1 MDSIIKVEAYSK
13 YFGQNLA
20 LENIDLS
27 IKKGEVVSIIGPSGS
42 GKSTLLRSL
51 IGLEQGSSGIIK
63 INNMEI
69 FDNQKEIKKTKLRE
83 IHREMA
89 MVFQNFNLFPHLNVR
104 DNITMGLKIVD
115 GVAKVEANKRADE
128 LLDKVGLGHKG
139 DSYIKELSGGQK
151 QRVAIARAL
160 ARNPEIILFDEP
172 TSALDPELVGEVLD
186 VIKSLA
192 DEGITMIIVTHEIE
206 FAKNAADRVI
216 FMDGGSII
224 EDGTPFEV
232 LDNPQHE
239 RTQQFLRRIK

>member
-1 MDSIIKVEAYSK
+1 MDNIIKVEAYSK

-115 GVAKVEANKRADE
+115 GVSKVEANKRADE

-172 TSALDPELVGEVLD
+172 TSALDPELVNGVLEV
-186 VIKSLA
+186 IASLK
-192 DEGITMIIVTHEIE
+192 GTNITMVIVSHEMN
-206 FAKNAADRVI
+206 FVKNISDRVVFMEQGQVLKTGKVDEI
-216 FMDGGSII
+216 FDKNYFPRI
-224 EDGTPFEV
+224 ENYLNNF
-232 LDNPQHE
+232 
-239 RTQQFLRRIK
+239 

>member
-1 MDSIIKVEAYSK
+1 LDSIIKVEAYSK

-172 TSALDPELVGEVLD
+172 TSALDPELVNGVLEV
-186 VIKSLA
+186 IASLK
-192 DEGITMIIVTHEIE
+192 GTNITMVIVSHEMN
-206 FAKNAADRVI
+206 FVKNISDRVVFMEQGQVLKTGKVDEI
-216 FMDGGSII
+216 FDKNYFPRI
-224 EDGTPFEV
+224 ENYLNNF
-232 LDNPQHE
+232 
-239 RTQQFLRRIK
+239 

>member
-1 MDSIIKVEAYSK
+1 MDNIIKVEAYSK

-172 TSALDPELVGEVLD
+172 TSALDPELVNGVLEV
-186 VIKSLA
+186 IASLK
-192 DEGITMIIVTHEIE
+192 GTNITMVIVSHEMN
-206 FAKNAADRVI
+206 FVKNISDRVVFMEQGQVLKTGKVDEI
-216 FMDGGSII
+216 FDKNYFPRI
-224 EDGTPFEV
+224 ENYLNKF
-232 LDNPQHE
+232 
-239 RTQQFLRRIK
+239 

>member
-1 MDSIIKVEAYSK
+1 MDNIIKVEAYSK

-51 IGLEQGSSGIIK
+51 IGLEQGNSGIIK

-172 TSALDPELVGEVLD
+172 TSALDQELVNGVLEV
-186 VIKSLA
+186 ITSLK
-192 DEGITMIIVTHEIE
+192 GTNITMVIVSHEMN
-206 FAKNAADRVI
+206 FVKNISDRVVFMEQGQVLKTGKVDEI
-216 FMDGGSII
+216 FDKNYFPRI
-224 EDGTPFEV
+224 ENYLNNF
-232 LDNPQHE
+232 
-239 RTQQFLRRIK
+239 

>member
-115 GVAKVEANKRADE
+115 GVAKVEANK
-128 LLDKVGLGHKG
+128 
-139 DSYIKELSGGQK
+139 
-151 QRVAIARAL
+151 
-160 ARNPEIILFDEP
+160 
-172 TSALDPELVGEVLD
+172 
-186 VIKSLA
+186 
-192 DEGITMIIVTHEIE
+192 
-206 FAKNAADRVI
+206 
-216 FMDGGSII
+216 
-224 EDGTPFEV
+224 
-232 LDNPQHE
+232 
-239 RTQQFLRRIK
+239 

>member
-1 MDSIIKVEAYSK
+1 MDNIIKVEAYSK

-51 IGLEQGSSGIIK
+51 IGLEQGNSGIIK

-115 GVAKVEANKRADE
+115 GVGKVEANKRADE

-172 TSALDPELVGEVLD
+172 TSALDPELVNGVLEV
-186 VIKSLA
+186 IASLK
-192 DEGITMIIVTHEIE
+192 GTNITMVIVSHEMN
-206 FAKNAADRVI
+206 FVKNISDRVVFMEQGQVLKTGKVDEI
-216 FMDGGSII
+216 FDKNYFPRI
-224 EDGTPFEV
+224 ENYLNNF
-232 LDNPQHE
+232 
-239 RTQQFLRRIK
+239 

>member
-1 MDSIIKVEAYSK
+1 MSIIKVEGYSK

-20 LENIDLS
+20 LQNIDLS

-51 IGLEQGSSGIIK
+51 IGLEQGSSGKIK
-63 INNMEI
+63 INDMEI
-69 FDNQKEIKKTKLRE
+69 FDNQKEIKKSKLRE

-115 GVAKVEANKRADE
+115 KVSKTEANKVADE
-128 LLDKVGLGHKG
+128 LLEKVGLGHKG
-139 DSYIKELSGGQK
+139 DSYVKELSGGQK

-172 TSALDPELVGEVLD
+172 TSALDPELVNGVLEV
-186 VIKSLA
+186 ITSLK
-192 DEGITMIIVTHEIE
+192 GTNITMVIVSHEMN
-206 FAKNAADRVI
+206 FVKNISDRVI
-216 FMDGGSII
+216 FMEQGQVLKTGKVEEIFDKNYFPRI
-224 EDGTPFEV
+224 ENYLNNF
-232 LDNPQHE
+232 
-239 RTQQFLRRIK
+239 

>member
-1 MDSIIKVEAYSK
+1 MDNIIKVEAYSK

-172 TSALDPELVGEVLD
+172 TSALDPELVNGVLEV
-186 VIKSLA
+186 IASLK
-192 DEGITMIIVTHEIE
+192 GTNITMVIVSHEMN
-206 FAKNAADRVI
+206 FVKNISDRVVFMEQGQVLKTGKVDEI
-216 FMDGGSII
+216 FDKNYFPRI
-224 EDGTPFEV
+224 ENYLNNF
-232 LDNPQHE
+232 
-239 RTQQFLRRIK
+239 

>member
-1 MDSIIKVEAYSK
+1 MSIIKVEGYSK

-20 LENIDLS
+20 LQNIDLS

-51 IGLEQGSSGIIK
+51 IGLEQGSSGKIK
-63 INNMEI
+63 INDMEI
-69 FDNQKEIKKTKLRE
+69 FDNQKEIKKSKLRE

-115 GVAKVEANKRADE
+115 KVSKTEANKVADE
-128 LLDKVGLGHKG
+128 LLEKVGLGHKG
-139 DSYIKELSGGQK
+139 DSYVKELSGGQK

-172 TSALDPELVGEVLD
+172 TSALDPELVNGVLEV
-186 VIKSLA
+186 IASLK
-192 DEGITMIIVTHEIE
+192 GTNITMVIVSHEMN
-206 FAKNAADRVI
+206 FVKNISDRVI
-216 FMDGGSII
+216 FMEQGQVLKTGKVEEIFDKNYFPRI
-224 EDGTPFEV
+224 ENYLNNF
-232 LDNPQHE
+232 
-239 RTQQFLRRIK
+239 

>member
-1 MDSIIKVEAYSK
+1 MDNIIKVEAYSK

>member
-51 IGLEQGSSGIIK
+51 IGLEQGNSGIIK

-69 FDNQKEIKKTKLRE
+69 FDNHKEIKKTKLRE

-172 TSALDPELVGEVLD
+172 TSALDPELVNGVLEV
-186 VIKSLA
+186 IASLK
-192 DEGITMIIVTHEIE
+192 GTNITMVIVSHEMN
-206 FAKNAADRVI
+206 FVKNISDRVVFMEQGQVLKTGKVDEI
-216 FMDGGSII
+216 FDKNYFPRI
-224 EDGTPFEV
+224 ENYLNNF
-232 LDNPQHE
+232 
-239 RTQQFLRRIK
+239 

>member
-51 IGLEQGSSGIIK
+51 IGLEQGNSGIIK

-115 GVAKVEANKRADE
+115 GVGKVEANKRADE

-172 TSALDPELVGEVLD
+172 TSALDPELVNGVLEV
-186 VIKSLA
+186 IASLK
-192 DEGITMIIVTHEIE
+192 GTNITMVIVSHEMN
-206 FAKNAADRVI
+206 FVKNISDRVVFMEQGQVLKTGKVDEI
-216 FMDGGSII
+216 FDKNYFPRI
-224 EDGTPFEV
+224 ENYLNNF
-232 LDNPQHE
+232 
-239 RTQQFLRRIK
+239 

>member
-1 MDSIIKVEAYSK
+1 MDNIIKVEAYSK

-20 LENIDLS
+20 LENIELS

-51 IGLEQGSSGIIK
+51 IGLEQGNSGIIK

-172 TSALDPELVGEVLD
+172 TSALDPELVNGVLEV
-186 VIKSLA
+186 IASLK
-192 DEGITMIIVTHEIE
+192 GTNITMVIVSHEMN
-206 FAKNAADRVI
+206 FVKNISDRVVFMEQGQVLKTGKVDEI
-216 FMDGGSII
+216 FDKNYFPRI
-224 EDGTPFEV
+224 ENYLNNF
-232 LDNPQHE
+232 
-239 RTQQFLRRIK
+239 

>member
-1 MDSIIKVEAYSK
+1 MDNIIKVEAYSK

-51 IGLEQGSSGIIK
+51 IGLEQGNSGIIK

-172 TSALDPELVGEVLD
+172 TSALDPELVNGVLEV
-186 VIKSLA
+186 ITSLK
-192 DEGITMIIVTHEIE
+192 GTNITMVIVSHEMN
-206 FAKNAADRVI
+206 FVKNISDRVVFMEQGQVLKTGKVDEI
-216 FMDGGSII
+216 FDKNYFPRI
-224 EDGTPFEV
+224 ENYLNNF
-232 LDNPQHE
+232 
-239 RTQQFLRRIK
+239 

>member
-1 MDSIIKVEAYSK
+1 MDNIIKVEAYSK

-20 LENIDLS
+20 LKNIDLS

-115 GVAKVEANKRADE
+115 GVSKAEANKRADE
-128 LLDKVGLGHKG
+128 LLEKVGLGHKG

-172 TSALDPELVGEVLD
+172 TSALDPELVNGVLEVIASLKGTNITMVIVSHEMNFVKNISDRVVFMEQGEVLKTGT
-186 VIKSLA
+186 VN
-192 DEGITMIIVTHEIE
+192 EI
-206 FAKNAADRVI
+206 FDKNYFPR
-216 FMDGGSII
+216 I
-224 EDGTPFEV
+224 ESYLNNF
-232 LDNPQHE
+232 
-239 RTQQFLRRIK
+239 

>member
-51 IGLEQGSSGIIK
+51 IGLEQGNSGIIK

-172 TSALDPELVGEVLD
+172 TSALDPELVNGVLEV
-186 VIKSLA
+186 IASLK
-192 DEGITMIIVTHEIE
+192 GTNITMVIVSHEMN
-206 FAKNAADRVI
+206 FVKNISDRVVFMEQGQVLKTGKVDEI
-216 FMDGGSII
+216 FDKNYFPRI
-224 EDGTPFEV
+224 ENYLNNF
-232 LDNPQHE
+232 
-239 RTQQFLRRIK
+239 

>member
-1 MDSIIKVEAYSK
+1 LDNIIKVEAYSK

-115 GVAKVEANKRADE
+115 GVGKVEANKRADE

-172 TSALDPELVGEVLD
+172 TSALDPELVNGVLEV
-186 VIKSLA
+186 IASLK
-192 DEGITMIIVTHEIE
+192 GTNITMVIVSHEMN
-206 FAKNAADRVI
+206 FVKNISDRVVFMEQGQVLKTGKVDEI
-216 FMDGGSII
+216 FDKNYFPRI
-224 EDGTPFEV
+224 ENYLNNF
-232 LDNPQHE
+232 
-239 RTQQFLRRIK
+239 

>member
-1 MDSIIKVEAYSK
+1 LDNIIKVEAYSK

-51 IGLEQGSSGIIK
+51 IGLEQGNSGIIK

-115 GVAKVEANKRADE
+115 GVGKVEANKRADE
-128 LLDKVGLGHKG
+128 LLDKVGLGK
-139 DSYIKELSGGQK
+139 
-151 QRVAIARAL
+151 R
-160 ARNPEIILFDEP
+160 
-172 TSALDPELVGEVLD
+172 
-186 VIKSLA
+186 
-192 DEGITMIIVTHEIE
+192 
-206 FAKNAADRVI
+206 
-216 FMDGGSII
+216 
-224 EDGTPFEV
+224 
-232 LDNPQHE
+232 
-239 RTQQFLRRIK
+239 